1 MIAVIDHV
9 VILVD
14 DLRQAQADYTALGF
28 TVVEGGEHAGGLT
41 HNALVAFADGTYLE
55 LLAFRGAPPP
65 ADAPG
70 LNRLTRRWIARAP
83 AGEGLLD
90 FALLPTAIAGD
101 IAAAVA
107 AGLDIEGPL
116 PGGRRRPD
124 GQEVAWQLGL
134 PAAPEL
140 PFLCGDVTPRALRVP
155 EGGAAQHANGI
166 RGIAGMT
173 VAVAD
178 LGASAARYAALLGAE
193 PLPDVEA
200 GGTITPLAVF
210 PLHGM
215 PITLVAPYGPDDPL
229 RGRLARRGAGPY
241 ALRLFGPSGGDAGS
255 FDLALTHGAS
265 IQFQPA

>member
-1 MIAVIDHV
+1 MIAVIDQV
-9 VILVD
+9 VILVR
-14 DLRQAQADYTALGF
+14 DLAQARADYTALGF

-70 LNRLTRRWIARAP
+70 VNRLTARWIARA
-83 AGEGLLD
+83 AGGEGLLD

-107 AGLDIEGPL
+107 EGLDIEGPL

-124 GQEVAWQLGL
+124 GQDVVWQLGI

-140 PFLCGDVTPRALRVP
+140 PFLCGDITPRALRVP
-155 EGGAAQHANGI
+155 EGAATQHANGVQ
-166 RGIAGMT
+166 GIAGIT
-173 VAVAD
+173 VVVAD
-178 LGASAARYAALLGAE
+178 LAASVARYAALLGTR

-215 PITLVAPYGPDDPL
+215 PITLVAPYGADDPL
-229 RGRLARRGAGPY
+229 RGHLARRGAGPY